1 VSRTT
6 RLLEVDRNAP
16 DPSALAEAA
25 AILRQGGLV
34 AFATETVYGLG
45 ADATNPKAVA
55 RIFEAKARPSFNPL
69 IVHADSITMARGCV
83 ADWPDQAETLALR
96 FWPGPLTLV
105 LPRSDQIPDLVTA
118 GRKTVGVRVP
128 DSRVALGVIEHA
140 GRPVAAPSANRSTGI
155 SPTLAS
161 HVLHDLDGA
170 IDLILDSGQTNV
182 GLEST
187 VVDLTVYPPKILRP
201 GPITAANLE
210 DVLGVPRVH
219 EAEWLATESGPLLSP
234 GQMATHYAPR
244 TPAVRVDEPGALV
257 RVPWTDRSALI
268 VFGTPILPP
277 LPAALTHRFLLTTPE
292 IAAQGLYVVLHQCDA
307 LGADLIVVVPPLD
320 LPEWR
325 AVRDRLWRATRPF
338 RG

>member
-1 VSRTT
+1 
-6 RLLEVDRNAP
+6 
-16 DPSALAEAA
+16 
-25 AILRQGGLV
+25 
-34 AFATETVYGLG
+34 
-45 ADATNPKAVA
+45 
-55 RIFEAKARPSFNPL
+55 
-69 IVHADSITMARGCV
+69 M
-83 ADWPDQAETLALR
+83 
-96 FWPGPLTLV
+96 
-105 LPRSDQIPDLVTA
+105 
-118 GRKTVGVRVP
+118 
-128 DSRVALGVIEHA
+128 
-140 GRPVAAPSANRSTGI
+140 
-155 SPTLAS
+155 
-161 HVLHDLDGA
+161 LHDLDGE

-187 VVDLTVYPPKILRP
+187 VVDLTVDPPRILRP

-210 DVLGVPRVH
+210 DVLGIPRVH

-325 AVRDRLWRATRPF
+325 AVRDRLWLERLASSKCSAALWIQFFGRSRRGKPRPMGIQSRPGPSAEAF
-338 RG
+338 EAGNS